1 MTLGSEQVWV
11 EYDGRS
17 LRLPVAV
24 VKSQDSA
31 LFGLD
36 WCRAWNIPLPKG
48 VKLCKITSKALPALP
63 NAHECTDISLKQFA
77 EVFDTS
83 KPGLMVDHPVQIN
96 MNETAVPKAF
106 PARVVPLPL
115 RKGVEEELR
124 RLVERDILEPVD
136 TTKKRVDWASPIV
149 TVVKPY
155 LWRLQSDD

>member
-1 MTLGSEQVWV
+1 
-11 EYDGRS
+11 

-36 WCRAWNIPLPKG
+36 LCRAWNMPLPKG
-48 VKLCKITSKALPALP
+48 VKLCKITPKALP
-63 NAHECTDISLKQFA
+63 NAQECTDIILKEFA

-83 KPGLMVDHPVQIN
+83 KPGLMVDHPVQIH

-115 RKGVEEELR
+115 RKGVEEELQ

-136 TTKKRVDWASPIV
+136 STKEHVDWASPIV
-149 TVVKPY
+149 TVVKPSGAVRICGDFKVTINKY
-155 LWRLQSDD
+155 